1 MREAMQKI
9 LILSFSDLR
18 SDPRVRRQIFALKD
32 RYEITTVGLAD
43 PCISGVAYLEARFP
57 NAGAFTSFKSALAL
71 KTGRFERYC
80 REKYALPGL
89 RNKLENKHFDL
100 IIANDIDALPFALSV
115 TPLPRIFLDCHEY
128 APCEFEDQFLWR
140 FFFKEFKEYLCRTYL
155 KQCDAISTV
164 CEGIS
169 DEYMWN
175 FGVRPTVVT
184 NAADYV
190 EMSPT
195 PVNGELVNLIH
206 HGAAIPSRKIEQMIR
221 MMDFLDER
229 FMLTLMLTKN
239 DLSYYQ
245 KLKLLAENNPR
256 IEFRDPV
263 SYSEI
268 VSEISR
274 YDIGVYILEPNS
286 FNNYYALP
294 NKFFEFIQARLAI
307 AIGPSPEMGRLVQ
320 TYDLGI
326 VAGKF
331 EPESLAL
338 LLNGLTQE
346 KIEYFKRRSS
356 QAAYE
361 LSSAGNQKKIQEIVG
376 SLLEDKAPLRA

>member
-1 MREAMQKI
+1 MQKI

-32 RYEITTVGLAD
+32 RYEITAVGLAD
-43 PCISGVAYLEARFP
+43 PGISGVAYLEAQFS
-57 NAGAFTSFKSALAL
+57 NVGLFTSFKSALAL
-71 KTGRFERYC
+71 KMRCFERYYQ
-80 REKYALPGL
+80 EKYALPDL
-89 RNKLENKHFDL
+89 RNKLKNQHFDL

-115 TPLPRIFLDCHEY
+115 TPMPRIFLDCHEY

-164 CEGIS
+164 CEGIA
-169 DEYMWN
+169 DEYMRN
-175 FGVRPTVVT
+175 FGVLPAVVT

-190 EMSPT
+190 EMSPA
-195 PVNGELVNLIH
+195 PVGRELVNLIH
-206 HGAAIPSRKIEQMIR
+206 HGAAIPSRQIERMIR

-239 DLSYYQ
+239 DLAYYQ
-245 KLKLLAENNPR
+245 KLKLQAENNPR
-256 IEFRDPV
+256 IAFREPV
-263 SYSEI
+263 HFSKI
-268 VSEISR
+268 INEISR

-286 FNNYYALP
+286 FNNCYALP

-307 AIGPSPEMGRLVQ
+307 AIGPSPEMDRLVQ
-320 TYDLGI
+320 AYDLGV
-326 VAGKF
+326 VAEEF

-338 LLNGLTQE
+338 RLNGLTHE

-361 LSSAGNQKKIQEIVG
+361 LSSARNQKKIQEIVG
-376 SLLEDKAPLRA
+376 SLLEDKVPARA